1 MAATYGYGGEFSSDE
16 DIDRMEQQSERLT
29 QSKFDSYAQMKPTK
43 HQIEEAIEVIR
54 RTPIDQDINATD
66 ELLAGLLDYYKV
78 QRGPIVDS
86 TRSLYKNIILR
97 MVRGQQSSNGN
108 DSSKDTNGN
117 VNLIKKTQ
125 EIDITQSSDEDEPM
139 PPASSQS
146 SVEQNKKK
154 FDSRVV
160 YNEKLEPME
169 VDSEAS
175 NQLSAIRNTKPV
187 DMSSSED
194 SETEE
199 STDESSEEDSEVLNV
214 TPIKPQAAAP
224 AKATSTPL
232 ASAVKPAELLAK
244 KAASVDPKKKPYTR
258 SQRVAASKATTS
270 SSAKKTDVTSSKVEA
285 SPISQAAVKPLAKS
299 AQSSKFKVRYLV
311 SALLVI
317 VLALFLYYFKSDLTK
332 TTDRLLSKAIKF

>member
-43 HQIEEAIEVIR
+43 HQVEETIEVIR
-54 RTPIDQDINATD
+54 RTPIDQGFNASD
-66 ELLAGLLDYYKV
+66 ELLAGLLDYYQV

-146 SVEQNKKK
+146 SVEQNKRK

-169 VDSEAS
+169 VDSEATD
-175 NQLSAIRNTKPV
+175 QLSAIRNTKPV

-199 STDESSEEDSEVLNV
+199 SSDESTEDSEVLNV

-232 ASAVKPAELLAK
+232 ASAVKLTEAK

-258 SQRVAASKATTS
+258 SQRVAASKATS
-270 SSAKKTDVTSSKVEA
+270 SSAKKTDVTSGKAEA
-285 SPISQAAVKPLAKS
+285 SPVTQTVAKPLAKS